1 MKRILALGCSI
12 ALAAMLLAGCGNGG
26 NNEQPSGGEGTGIAV
41 EDVKVGVIH
50 IGDPATGSGTEVP
63 AKGFPAFCPVRL
75 VSQSYNCSFINH
87 MMLQKSMLSW
97 RNHQNELFSG
107 TGSDYETGFR

>member
-50 IGDPATGSGTEVP
+50 IGDPATGSGY
-63 AKGFPAFCPVRL
+63 
-75 VSQSYNCSFINH
+75 S
-87 MMLQKSMLSW
+87 
-97 RNHQNELFSG
+97 
-107 TGSDYETGFR
+107 

>member
-50 IGDPATGSGTEVP
+50 IGDPATGSGYSYTHDQGIVAMQETRAVADELETLT
-63 AKGFPAFCPVRL
+63 AKKCWPFPT
-75 VSQSYNCSFINH
+75 YGDI
-87 MMLQKSMLSW
+87 
-97 RNHQNELFSG
+97 LFSV
-107 TGSDYETGFR
+107 

>member
-41 EDVKVGVIH
+41 
-50 IGDPATGSGTEVP
+50 
-63 AKGFPAFCPVRL
+63 
-75 VSQSYNCSFINH
+75 
-87 MMLQKSMLSW
+87 
-97 RNHQNELFSG
+97 
-107 TGSDYETGFR
+107 